1 MTSGN
6 NAEFVKR
13 EADLITMID
22 KTLPDFAAACR
33 AQDIPVVLLHQDAF
47 AADYQEEEYRLLG
60 MAIKFAG
67 TCGKEIN
74 IHGKNRETV
83 GRGNTVN

>member
-74 IHGKNRETV
+74 IHGKIV
-83 GRGNTVN
+83 KLLIAAIL

>member
-47 AADYQEEEYRLLG
+47 AADYQEECRLLG

-83 GRGNTVN
+83 DRGNTVN

>member
-1 MTSGN
+1 LRHWT
-6 NAEFVKR
+6 AEFVKR

-67 TCGKEIN
+67 TCCKEIN
-74 IHGKNRETV
+74 IHGKIVNV

>member
-33 AQDIPVVLLHQDAF
+33 AQDTPVVLLHQDAF

-60 MAIKFAG
+60 MTIKFAG
-67 TCGKEIN
+67 TCSKEIN
-74 IHGKNRETV
+74 IHGKIV
-83 GRGNTVN
+83 KLLIAAIL

>member
-6 NAEFVKR
+6 NAEFVKK

-33 AQDIPVVLLHQDAF
+33 AQDSLVVLLHQDAF
-47 AADYQEEEYRLLG
+47 AADYQEEEYRLL
-60 MAIKFAG
+60 AW
-67 TCGKEIN
+67 
-74 IHGKNRETV
+74 R
-83 GRGNTVN
+83 